1 MCDTMLMLTDAP
13 TLQHREF
20 GTALLILLVF
30 RVISLLCT
38 YIMMRRVKRVATYKQ
53 YDTCCSF
60 TPIDG

>member
-1 MCDTMLMLTDAP
+1 MLMLADAP

-38 YIMMRRVKRVATYKQ
+38 YIMMRCVKRVATYKQ